1 MYLVLRIL
9 LYYFSYWI
17 VRIFYDKFINLLY
30 LESHKLLII
39 KVKKEKEKKKKSKNK
54 QEILI
59 HFHFIYF
66 IHFH

>member
-39 KVKKEKEKKKKSKNK
+39 KVKKKKEKKEKEQK
-54 QEILI
+54 
-59 HFHFIYF
+59 
-66 IHFH
+66 